1 MLKWKFM
8 VSAYNMKLH
17 MAIFREEKNSVSRYI
32 LEFGNY
38 LFFTLAAWP
47 HASFIRNLELPI
59 T

>member
-1 MLKWKFM
+1 M

-17 MAIFREEKNSVSRYI
+17 MDIFREEKNSVLRYI

-38 LFFTLAAWP
+38 LFFTFAAWP

>member
-1 MLKWKFM
+1 M

-17 MAIFREEKNSVSRYI
+17 MDIFREEKNSVLRYI

-38 LFFTLAAWP
+38 LFFAFATWP